1 MFKKIWHIHFPRYA
15 LIYSKSETVDE
26 KTSNTAILAVTI
38 MVAGLFAFAPIEQAS
53 TAHSTSIGIQ
63 QEITATDTDYDSGDR
78 VGITCNEAFVLLG
91 IKTDLTNIEADDIVD
106 LHATE
111 EGVFDTELV
120 ADVLAGET
128 DEFFFGDEVPTTGFP
143 TNTWV
148 NFFLDTETDT

>member
-1 MFKKIWHIHFPRYA
+1 
-15 LIYSKSETVDE
+15 LT
-26 KTSNTAILAVTI
+26 VTI
-38 MVAGLFAFAPIEQAS
+38 LVAGLFASAPIEQAS
-53 TAHSTSIGIQ
+53 TAHSTSIGIL
-63 QEITATDTDYDSGDR
+63 QEITATDTNYDSGDR
-78 VGITCNEAFVLLG
+78 VGITCNGAFVLLG

-148 NFFLDTETDT
+148 DFFLGTETDTGTNGDDGEALEATFIVRSIGTCSATP

>member
-1 MFKKIWHIHFPRYA
+1 M
-15 LIYSKSETVDE
+15 
-26 KTSNTAILAVTI
+26 
-38 MVAGLFAFAPIEQAS
+38 
-53 TAHSTSIGIQ
+53 
-63 QEITATDTDYDSGDR
+63 
-78 VGITCNEAFVLLG
+78 
-91 IKTDLTNIEADDIVD
+91 TNIEADDIVD